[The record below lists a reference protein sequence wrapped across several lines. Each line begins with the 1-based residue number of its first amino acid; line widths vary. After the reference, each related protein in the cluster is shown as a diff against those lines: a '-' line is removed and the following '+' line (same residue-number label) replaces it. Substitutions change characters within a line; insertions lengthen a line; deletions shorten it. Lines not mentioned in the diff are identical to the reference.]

1 MKKEESLKKVLA
13 ILVIILVCLVSIGGI
28 YAKDKNAMKNILPKY
43 VLGMDLDTDTII
55 KLDVKNNEDNSSD
68 RAEDSTES
76 GQANENVN
84 TLENY
89 KKSKKIIE
97 KRLKTA
103 GVEQY
108 SVRLDENTGSIVIEV
123 PHDTETS
130 ILQNAF
136 AVGKTEIK
144 LIDKSTTNSEGKKEI
159 VKDTTKAN
167 VESTNNQTNEE
178 VIGDQKS
185 IKKITTAIDDSYN
198 SYGVGSFVKLDI
210 EFSKEAVN
218 KFKELQNNAN
228 ENKSIK
234 IVVDGS
240 TICSMSEKEFLNSA
254 VNGTLP
260 LKLGDYTKD
269 REALNKTL
277 TQANN
282 IKNIMESES
291 LPVKYTIKY
300 SADIHSNINKY
311 GIIGVFAVLL
321 AVMFIYLVIKHKL
334 AGVLAELTI
343 CGLGAF
349 LLLVIRYTKVEI
361 SIATIVAIAGMLILQ
376 FIYLIKTL
384 NSKKVS
390 AKVFNETIIE
400 FTKMLI
406 PAFILSVVGGVL
418 PALGDSNF
426 LAYGNIVEI
435 SNFGM
440 VIFWGL
446 ILFEL
451 FNNIITRAIFT
462 NAKNK

>member
-13 ILVIILVCLVSIGGI
+13 ILVILLVCLVSIGGI

-55 KLDVKNNEDNSSD
+55 KLDVQNNEDNSSVGT
-68 RAEDSTES
+68 EDGTEN

-108 SVRLDENTGSIVIEV
+108 SVRLDENTGSIIIEV
-123 PHDTETS
+123 PHDIETS

-144 LIDKSTTNSEGKKEI
+144 LIDNSKTNSEGETEI
-159 VKDTTKAN
+159 VD
-167 VESTNNQTNEE
+167 NNTENKEKEE
-178 VIGDQKS
+178 VIGNQKS

-210 EFSKEAVN
+210 EFSKDAVN
-218 KFKELQNNAN
+218 KFKELQNNAS
-228 ENKSIK
+228 ENKNIE
-234 IVVDGS
+234 IVVDGAS
-240 TICSMSEKEFLNSA
+240 ICSMSETEFLKSA
-254 VNGTLP
+254 VTGTLP

-269 REALNKTL
+269 RDTLNKTL

-291 LPVKYTIKY
+291 LPVEYTIKY

-311 GIIGVFAVLL
+311 GIISVFAVIL
-321 AVMFIYLVIKHKL
+321 AVMFIYLVVKYKL
-334 AGVLAELTI
+334 TGVLAELAI

-349 LLLVIRYTKVEI
+349 LLLIIRYTKVQI

-384 NSKKVS
+384 NSKKIS
-390 AKVFNETIIE
+390 SKEFNETIVE

>member
-13 ILVIILVCLVSIGGI
+13 ILVILLVCLVSIGGI
-28 YAKDKNAMKNILPKY
+28 YTKDKNAMKNILPKY

-55 KLDVKNNEDNSSD
+55 KLDVQNNEDNSSVGT
-68 RAEDSTES
+68 EDGTEN

-108 SVRLDENTGSIVIEV
+108 SVRLDENTGSIIIEV
-123 PHDTETS
+123 PHDIETS

-144 LIDKSTTNSEGKKEI
+144 LIDNSTTNSEGETEI
-159 VKDTTKAN
+159 VD
-167 VESTNNQTNEE
+167 NNTENKEKEE
-178 VIGDQKS
+178 VIGNQKS

-210 EFSKEAVN
+210 EFSKDAVN
-218 KFKELQNNAN
+218 KFKELQNNAS
-228 ENKSIK
+228 ENKNIE
-234 IVVDGS
+234 IVVDGAS
-240 TICSMSEKEFLNSA
+240 ICSMSETEFLKSA
-254 VNGTLP
+254 VTGTLP

-269 REALNKTL
+269 RDTLNKTL

-291 LPVKYTIKY
+291 LPVEYSIKY

-311 GIIGVFAVLL
+311 GIISVFAVIL
-321 AVMFIYLVIKHKL
+321 AVMFIYLVVKYKL
-334 AGVLAELTI
+334 TGVLAELAI

-349 LLLVIRYTKVEI
+349 LLLIIRYTKVQI

-384 NSKKVS
+384 NSKKIS
-390 AKVFNETIIE
+390 SKEFNETIVE